1 MNLFILGATGRVGRF
16 ILLNALKDKNNV
28 TALVRDPEKLDSF
41 LNDAHLT
48 IVRGNVLNREDIRG
62 AIKNADVVISA
73 LNTDGTTT
81 LSESMPQII
90 EEMQREGIKR
100 IITIGTAG
108 ILNSREYVD
117 LLRYASPESRRRST
131 RAAKEHHKVY
141 DLLKQTNLNW
151 TIVCPTALS
160 EAEAEGEG
168 EYRTTVD
175 FLPENGRKISIK
187 DTADFAYMQI
197 LNHTH
202 IKARVGIAY

>member
-1 MNLFILGATGRVGRF
+1 
-16 ILLNALKDKNNV
+16 
-28 TALVRDPEKLDSF
+28 
-41 LNDAHLT
+41 
-48 IVRGNVLNREDIRG
+48 
-62 AIKNADVVISA
+62 
-73 LNTDGTTT
+73 
-81 LSESMPQII
+81 MPQII

-160 EAEAEGEG
+160 EAEAEGE
-168 EYRTTVD
+168 YRTTVD

>member
-160 EAEAEGEG
+160 EAEAEGE
-168 EYRTTVD
+168 YRTTVD